1 MISFENDPRLK
12 NVNPLKLRIIKEI
25 AGSSH
30 GTTVEAMLP
39 EIMRINSELKKRDL
53 SFNKNETDLIMD
65 IMMEQMP
72 AEDRKKISLI
82 RSMM

>member
-12 NVNPLKLRIIKEI
+12 NISPLKMRIIKEI
-25 AGSSH
+25 ARNSGGS
-30 GTTVEAMLP
+30 TVEEMLP
-39 EIMRINSELKKRDL
+39 EIMRINSELKRRNL